1 MTYRSRYLNTPQLAP
16 VVDLLLLDESNPR
29 SVAFQLTA
37 LASHLELVPRDPGQA
52 GPTPHQ
58 DLVGELLAALHMAD
72 ATELCRRDRQGTRPA
87 LSELLARIGRDL
99 PELTTGITR
108 TYFSHADAVH
118 TVSAM
123 SAPAR

>member
-29 SVAFQLTA
+29 SAAFQLTM
-37 LASHLELVPRDPGQA
+37 LAHHLEMVPKDPGCA
-52 GPTPHQ
+52 GLTPHQ

-72 ATELCRRDRQGTRPA
+72 ATDLCRRDRQGNRPA
-87 LSELLARIGRDL
+87 LSELLARIARGL

-108 TYFSHADAVH
+108 TYFSHADAIH
-118 TVSAM
+118 TVSATRG
-123 SAPAR
+123 APR